1 MQPTENQTMNAMNPV
16 AAAVAS
22 LDYDRLL
29 VAMTNACRV
38 VSKRNVIP
46 ILGYVTVTASRGGVQ
61 ICGTD
66 LDRYTTTFVPGS
78 VDKGFA
84 CMIEA
89 HKVLAV
95 LKKAKASRT
104 VNLSVQGS
112 RVVMSIGKLNVTM
125 EPDVKMD
132 DFPDEKF
139 REALKKSNCSF
150 ILKTEDVVRILQR
163 ISFAISTEETRY
175 YLNGVYMHAHER
187 RPKLVFVTTDG
198 HRLARY
204 EIDAPAGVGA
214 MSSDGAIIPR
224 VTIDELTRLAR
235 RKDCPAEIMVSVTDT
250 GVSFL
255 IGEDELLESKLIDG
269 TFPDYQRV
277 IPTGNDHRLR
287 IVPSLMIEAVT
298 QAATVLTERG
308 RSVKLEIGDGL
319 MRASCA
325 DPEFGTADMTI
336 AVENETPLEIGFN
349 ADYLLSILGR
359 IDGKADFKF
368 ADRDSPVLIFDTG
381 DTCVTY
387 VQMPMRPRAA

>member
-38 VSKRNVIP
+38 VNKRNSLPV
-46 ILGYVTVTASRGGVQ
+46 LNYVTVTASRRGGVQ

-78 VDKGFA
+78 ADKDFA
-84 CMIEA
+84 CMLEA

-95 LKKAKASRT
+95 LRKAKAAKT
-104 VNLSVQGS
+104 VNLSAQGG

-125 EPDVKMD
+125 APDVKVD
-132 DFPDEKF
+132 DFEDAAF
-139 REALKKSNCSF
+139 REGLKRSNCSF
-150 ILKTEDVVRILQR
+150 TLKAEDVARILQR

-204 EIDAPAGVGA
+204 EIDAPAGVDA
-214 MSSDGAIIPR
+214 MSSHGAIIPR
-224 VTIDELTRLAR
+224 VTIDELNRLTK
-235 RKDCPAEIMVSVTDT
+235 RKDCPADIRVTVTDI

-255 IGEDELLESKLIDG
+255 IGEDELLESKLVDG
-269 TFPDYQRV
+269 TFPDYNRV

-308 RSVKLEIGDGL
+308 RSVRLDIGDGW
-319 MRASCA
+319 MRASCT
-325 DPEFGTADMTI
+325 DPEFGTADMRI
-336 AVENETPLEIGFN
+336 AIENETPLEIGFN
-349 ADYLLSILGR
+349 ADYLLSILER
-359 IDGKADFKF
+359 IDGKAEFKF
-368 ADRDSPVLIFDTG
+368 ADRDSPVLVFDTG
-381 DTCVTY
+381 DACVTY
-387 VQMPMRPRAA
+387 VQMPMRV